1 MLFDT
6 LLVTALL
13 CLVCVALQGGLLSV
27 AGWQRAVAVAIL
39 QQ

>member
-13 CLVCVALQGGLLSV
+13 CLVCVALQGGLLSM
-27 AGWQRAVAVAIL
+27 AGWQRAVAVATL